1 MNDIRIPEVHRLI
14 VRLIAT
20 AGGQVQGTNQICEAI
35 PATPD
40 GVLRSLRHAKKYQ
53 LIRRS
58 KSATC
63 GRGHKSTWK
72 LTKKGRDYVQ
82 S

>member
-1 MNDIRIPEVHRLI
+1 MIIPEVHS
-14 VRLIAT
+14 LIARCL
-20 AGGQVQGTNQICEAI
+20 AENGGSVEGTNALCQAI

-40 GVLRSLRHAKKYQ
+40 GVLRSLRKASKYK

-58 KSATC
+58 KSAQR